1 MALIDRVFEK
11 AVMTMISVI
20 VGLSYLSHPLVAFAA
35 GIGVGA
41 LILWA
46 VA

>member
-20 VGLSYLSHPLVAFAA
+20 VAVSWLSNPLVAFAA

-41 LILWA
+41 LILWM